1 LGLWFPARVK
11 LVRSLAIPGGNKPKT
26 QDQRPKTNNNL
37 LLVNVFPC
45 GYNRPAVFISASL
58 SFKQQMIDFSIPPE
72 LKDIRHRIT
81 AFMEAQVY
89 PNEGKVIEHEGLPP
103 ALEQQLQQKV
113 KQAGLWA
120 PNLPKEWGG
129 MGIGYIGQA
138 LVNEIIGRSVIAPRI
153 FGEAAP
159 DAGNAEILIVAAN
172 TEQKERYLR
181 PLADGAVRSCF
192 AMTEP
197 EVAGSDPTGLRTS
210 AERAGD
216 EWVINGHKWFISGA
230 IGSAF
235 AIVMA
240 VTDASAEKHRR
251 ASMIIVPTDTP
262 GFDIVRAVGVMGSGG
277 VGGHCEIRFDNCRV
291 PYTNLLGEVGAGF
304 ELAQA
309 RLGPGRIQHCMRWL
323 GAAQRSFEMMCN
335 YALKRKSFGEP
346 LAAKQTVQNW
356 IADSAAE
363 IGAARMMTLHA
374 AWKMDRGE
382 DARIEI
388 SLIKFYGARVLN
400 DVIDRAIQVHGAL
413 GYSRDT
419 PLEMFYRD
427 ARAARIY
434 DGPDEVHRMVVAQ
447 RILKQFKDEAGLEH

>member
-1 LGLWFPARVK
+1 
-11 LVRSLAIPGGNKPKT
+11 
-26 QDQRPKTNNNL
+26 
-37 LLVNVFPC
+37 
-45 GYNRPAVFISASL
+45 
-58 SFKQQMIDFSIPPE
+58 MIDFSVSPE
-72 LKDIRHRIT
+72 LENIRERIT
-81 AFMEAQVY
+81 AFMEAYVY
-89 PNEGKVIEHEGLPP
+89 PNEDKVIEHEGLPV
-103 ALEQQLQQKV
+103 ALESELQKKV
-113 KQAGLWA
+113 KDAGLWA

-129 MGIGYIGQA
+129 MHIGYVGQA
-138 LVNEIIGRSVIAPRI
+138 LVNEIIGRSVIGPRI

-172 TEQKERYLR
+172 AEQKERYLR
-181 PLADGAVRSCF
+181 PLASGEVRSCF

-197 EVAGSDPTGLRTS
+197 EVAGSDPTGLRTT
-210 AERAGD
+210 AERDGD
-216 EWVINGHKWFISGA
+216 DWVINGHKWFISGA

-240 VTDASAEKHRR
+240 VTDREAEPHRR
-251 ASMIIVPTDTP
+251 ASMIIVPTNTP
-262 GFDIVRAVGVMGSGG
+262 GFNIIRAVGVMGSGG
-277 VGGHCEIRFDNCRV
+277 VGGHCEIRFENCRV
-291 PYTNLLGEVGAGF
+291 PQQNLLGEVGAGF
-304 ELAQA
+304 KLAQA

-323 GAAQRSFEMMCN
+323 GAAQRSFEMMCR
-335 YALKRKSFGEP
+335 YALKRESFGEP
-346 LAAKQTVQNW
+346 LANKQTVQNW

-363 IGAARMMTLHA
+363 INAARMMTLHA

-413 GYSRDT
+413 GYSKDT

-434 DGPDEVHRMVVAQ
+434 DGPDEVHRVAAAQ
-447 RILKQFKDEAGLEH
+447 RILKQFKSEAKLEQ